1 MDISLV
7 LNLCSKNYSQGVSN
21 ALSLNLIDLKTIKA
35 SIKKNPK
42 LAVVEI
48 DRLIDFFQ
56 KSIQEKD
63 LEIENLQKQ
72 YDEMEAS
79 KWDTL
84 SK

>member
-35 SIKKNPK
+35 SIKKNPN

-48 DRLIDFFQ
+48 DRLIQFFE
-56 KSIQEKD
+56 KSIEEKD
-63 LEIENLQKQ
+63 LEIERLQKE
-72 YDEMEAS
+72 YNEMEAT

>member
-48 DRLIDFFQ
+48 DRLIQFFE
-56 KSIQEKD
+56 KSIEEKD
-63 LEIENLQKQ
+63 LEIENLKKQ

-79 KWDTL
+79 K
-84 SK
+84 

>member
-21 ALSLNLIDLKTIKA
+21 SLSLNLIDLKTIKT

-48 DRLIDFFQ
+48 DRLIQFFE
-56 KSIQEKD
+56 KSIEEKD
-63 LEIENLQKQ
+63 LEIENLKKQ

>member
-79 KWDTL
+79 K
-84 SK
+84 

>member
-21 ALSLNLIDLKTIKA
+21 ALSLNLIDLKTIKT

-48 DRLIDFFQ
+48 DRLIQFFE
-56 KSIQEKD
+56 KSIEEKD
-63 LEIENLQKQ
+63 LEIENLKKQ

-79 KWDTL
+79 K
-84 SK
+84 

>member
-21 ALSLNLIDLKTIKA
+21 ALSLNLIDLKTIKT

-48 DRLIDFFQ
+48 DRLIQFFE
-56 KSIQEKD
+56 KSIEEKD
-63 LEIENLQKQ
+63 LEIENLKKQ

-79 KWDTL
+79 KWDTQ
-84 SK
+84 